1 MVADPSTNARKR
13 VVFFKEVDR
22 LAVFAGG
29 NQSDVPLNAHVRRA
43 GRPAR
48 SGASFCDGIAAR
60 DGLGVLFVSGP
71 PFRKTFVVFAR
82 YFDRADFGALTAAGA
97 LVQID
102 EAGLL
107 AYASFELPRFPV
119 EPKKFGVCQKLDVQM
134 PADLDQ
140 FG

>member
-1 MVADPSTNARKR
+1 MVADPAANARKR
-13 VVFFKEVDR
+13 VIFFKEFDR

-48 SGASFCDGIAAR
+48 GGAPFCDGIAAR